1 MMRNEIFRYIENEG
15 FIKVEK
21 ELNAA
26 KRFNKIAIII
36 IIIMQ
41 ILMGVMVVNM
51 QHLAEQYRQLESKY
65 EELYEE
71 RSKLN

>member
-1 MMRNEIFRYIENEG
+1 MEN
-15 FIKVEK
+15 